1 MTVYNVKSLIDA
13 EKDGQTFFSV
23 FRKQPTQSTAANIW
37 FDLSMSPGN
46 PVPNYYIGT
55 SGVFTPL
62 KRSTDVGVP
71 HGGNVFP
78 KQKFLRTLGLFTT
91 AAGAA
96 PMNLILLD
104 YLGFYPFID
113 ESVTDE
119 QFLDNTVTLPR
130 YADGAGV
137 QMMPV
142 VVAGQTGGG
151 LFFVTY
157 TNQDGE
163 SGRITPDHVMTTQLV
178 NGTIITSNNVHNSA
192 APFMALQQG
201 DTGVRSVDSIAFR
214 GTGDIGLISIA
225 LVKPLARHS
234 IREVNTPVETDF
246 FIDMP
251 SFPEIK
257 DDAYLNFVCLPAGS
271 LSGAPIHG
279 YIKTVWI

>member
-1 MTVYNVKSLIDA
+1 MAVYNVKSLIDA
-13 EKDGQTFFSV
+13 EKNGQTFLSA
-23 FRKQPTQSTAANIW
+23 FRKQPTQTTAANIW

-62 KRSTDVGVP
+62 KRSTDVGIP
-71 HGGNVFP
+71 HGGNVAP
-78 KQKFLRTLGLFTT
+78 RQKFLRTLGLFTT
-91 AAGAA
+91 AGGAA

-119 QFLDNTVTLPR
+119 QFTDNTVTLPR
-130 YADGAGV
+130 YADGDGV
-137 QMMPV
+137 QIMPV

-151 LFFVTY
+151 LFFCTY
-157 TNQDGE
+157 TNEHGE

-178 NGTIITSNNVHNSA
+178 NGTIITSNNALNSA

-201 DTGVRSVDSIAFR
+201 DNGVRSVDSITFR

-225 LVKPLARHS
+225 LVKPIARHS
-234 IREVNTPVETDF
+234 IREINTPVETDF
-246 FIDMP
+246 FTD
-251 SFPEIK
+251 FACLPEIK

-279 YIKTVWI
+279 YIKTCWL